1 MYRDLMC
8 GKISS
13 TNEGKKVKLAGWVS
27 RRRDHGQLIFIDL
40 RDKSGIMQIV
50 FNPET
55 SQETHEKAKNLRSEW
70 VISVT
75 GTVNRRIEGA
85 ENKEISTGD
94 YEMTVESMDVL
105 SKSKTPPFEIS
116 DNKEVSEEVRLKYR
130 FLDLRRESMQNKLNL
145 RHKVTR
151 FIWDDLSSKG
161 FTHIETPILIKSTP
175 EGARDYVVP
184 SRVNNGSFY
193 ALPQSPQQMK
203 QMLMVSG
210 CDRYFQIAWCFR
222 DEDLR
227 ADRQPEH
234 TQLDLEMSFVHQ
246 NDVIDV
252 VESLYIDLIKNIDK
266 AIKVDS
272 SFEKLTYSE
281 AMDRFGTDK
290 PDMRFG
296 MELSNFTNI
305 AQSIESNVI
314 SNSLKSGGILKGFV
328 AKNLSKYGR
337 RDFDRLTEKVKEQ
350 GAGGLIYIS
359 IPEDF
364 DGEITLDKTSGPL
377 NKFYSEKNFQDIRSL
392 TSAEK
397 GDVIFMIIG
406 DEKIVNNSLSYL
418 RNYIAKENGL
428 IDDNIMKFLWVTD
441 FPLFEKDDDNKWQP
455 AHHVFSSPK
464 HEDIKFLD
472 TDPGKVNADLFDLV
486 CNGVELGS
494 GSIRIHDRHLQEKVF
509 DVIGYSSSE
518 VSNLF
523 GHLLDSFEF
532 GVPPHGGMGLGLDRL
547 VAMLAKEDSIR
558 EVIAFPKTQTASDLL
573 FGSPDIITDEQLNEL
588 SIEIIEEEEKSKKW
602 M

>member
-50 FNPET
+50 FNPEI

-94 YEMTVESMDVL
+94 YEMSVDSMDVL

-116 DNKEVSEEVRLKYR
+116 DNKEVSEEIRLKYR

-210 CDRYFQIAWCFR
+210 CDRYFQIARCFR

-266 AIKVDS
+266 EIKVDS

-377 NKFYSEKNFQDIRSL
+377 NKFYSEKNFQDIRNL

-406 DEKIVNNSLSYL
+406 DEKIVNNSLSFL

-441 FPLFEKDDDNKWQP
+441 FPLFEKDDENKWQP

-588 SIEIIEEEEKSKKW
+588 SIEIIEEEEKSKK
-602 M
+602 

>member
-1 MYRDLMC
+1 MC

-85 ENKEISTGD
+85 ENNEISTGD
-94 YEMTVESMDVL
+94 YEMIVESMDVL

-116 DNKEVSEEVRLKYR
+116 DNKEVSEEIRLKYR

-210 CDRYFQIAWCFR
+210 CDRYFQIARCFR

-252 VESLYIDLIKNIDK
+252 VETLYIDLIKNIDK

-364 DGEITLDKTSGPL
+364 DGEISLDKTSGPL
-377 NKFYSEKNFQDIRSL
+377 NKFYSEKNFQDIRNL

-406 DEKIVNNSLSYL
+406 DEKIVNNSLSFL
-418 RNYIAKENGL
+418 RNYIAKENRL

-441 FPLFEKDDDNKWQP
+441 FPLFEKDDENKWQP

-464 HEDIKFLD
+464 LEDIKFLD

-573 FGSPDIITDEQLNEL
+573 FGSPDLITDEQLNEL
-588 SIEIIEEEEKSKKW
+588 SIEIIEEEEKSKK
-602 M
+602 

>member
-94 YEMTVESMDVL
+94 YEMSVESMDVL

-210 CDRYFQIAWCFR
+210 CDRYFQIARCFR

-266 AIKVDS
+266 EIKVDS

-377 NKFYSEKNFQDIRSL
+377 NKFYSEKNFQDIRNL
-392 TSAEK
+392 TTAEK

-406 DEKIVNNSLSYL
+406 DEKIVNNSLSFL

-441 FPLFEKDDDNKWQP
+441 FPLFEKDDENKWQP

-588 SIEIIEEEEKSKKW
+588 SIEIIEEEEKSKK
-602 M
+602 

>member
-94 YEMTVESMDVL
+94 YEMSVESMDVL

-210 CDRYFQIAWCFR
+210 CDRYFQIARCFR

-272 SFEKLTYSE
+272 SFEKLTYSD

-377 NKFYSEKNFQDIRSL
+377 NKFYSEKNFQDIRNL

-406 DEKIVNNSLSYL
+406 DEKIVNNSLSFL

-441 FPLFEKDDDNKWQP
+441 FPLFEKDDENKWQP

-588 SIEIIEEEEKSKKW
+588 SIEIIEEEEKSKK
-602 M
+602 

>member
-13 TNEGKKVKLAGWVS
+13 KNEGKKVKLAGWVS

-85 ENKEISTGD
+85 ENNEISTGD
-94 YEMTVESMDVL
+94 YEMIVESMDVL

-116 DNKEVSEEVRLKYR
+116 DNKEVSEEIRLKYR

-210 CDRYFQIAWCFR
+210 CDRYFQIARCFR

-252 VESLYIDLIKNIDK
+252 VETLYIDLIKNIDK

-364 DGEITLDKTSGPL
+364 DGEISLDKTSGPL
-377 NKFYSEKNFQDIRSL
+377 NKFYSEKNFQDIRNL

-406 DEKIVNNSLSYL
+406 DEKIVNNSLSFL
-418 RNYIAKENGL
+418 RNYIAKENRL

-441 FPLFEKDDDNKWQP
+441 FPLFEKDDENKWQP

-464 HEDIKFLD
+464 LEDIKFLD

-573 FGSPDIITDEQLNEL
+573 FGSPDLITDEQLNEL
-588 SIEIIEEEEKSKKW
+588 SIEIIEEEEKSKK
-602 M
+602 

>member
-1 MYRDLMC
+1 MC

-85 ENKEISTGD
+85 ENNEISTGD
-94 YEMTVESMDVL
+94 YEMIVESMDVL

-116 DNKEVSEEVRLKYR
+116 DNKEVSEEIRLKYR

-210 CDRYFQIAWCFR
+210 CDRYFQIARCFR

-252 VESLYIDLIKNIDK
+252 VETLYIDLIKNIDK

-364 DGEITLDKTSGPL
+364 DGEISLDKTSGPL
-377 NKFYSEKNFQDIRSL
+377 NKFYSEKNFQDIRNL

-406 DEKIVNNSLSYL
+406 DEKIVNNSLSFL
-418 RNYIAKENGL
+418 RNYIAKENRL

-441 FPLFEKDDDNKWQP
+441 FPLFEKDDENKWQP

-464 HEDIKFLD
+464 LEDIKFLD

-573 FGSPDIITDEQLNEL
+573 FGSPDLITDEQLNEL
-588 SIEIIEEEEKSKKW
+588 SIEIIEEEEKPKK
-602 M
+602 

>member
-1 MYRDLMC
+1 MC

-85 ENKEISTGD
+85 ENNEISTGD
-94 YEMTVESMDVL
+94 YEMIVESMDVL

-116 DNKEVSEEVRLKYR
+116 DNKEVSEEIRLKYR

-210 CDRYFQIAWCFR
+210 CDRYFQIARCFR

-227 ADRQPEH
+227 ADSQPEH

-252 VESLYIDLIKNIDK
+252 VETLYIDLIKNIDK

-337 RDFDRLTEKVKEQ
+337 RDFDRLTDKVKDQ

-359 IPEDF
+359 IPEDI

-377 NKFYSEKNFQDIRSL
+377 NKFYSEKNFQDIRNL

-406 DEKIVNNSLSYL
+406 DEKIVNNSLSFL
-418 RNYIAKENGL
+418 RNYIAKENRL

-441 FPLFEKDDDNKWQP
+441 FPLFEKDDENKWQP

-464 HEDIKFLD
+464 LEDIKFLD

-573 FGSPDIITDEQLNEL
+573 FGSPDLITDEQLNEL
-588 SIEIIEEEEKSKKW
+588 SIEIIEEEEKPKK
-602 M
+602 

>member
-1 MYRDLMC
+1 MC

-85 ENKEISTGD
+85 ENNEISTGD
-94 YEMTVESMDVL
+94 YEMIVESMDVL

-116 DNKEVSEEVRLKYR
+116 DNKEVSEEIRLKYR

-203 QMLMVSG
+203 QMLRVSG
-210 CDRYFQIAWCFR
+210 CDRYFQIARCFR

-252 VESLYIDLIKNIDK
+252 VETLYIDLIKNIDK

-314 SNSLKSGGILKGFV
+314 TNSLKSGGILKGFV

-364 DGEITLDKTSGPL
+364 DGEISLDKTSGPL
-377 NKFYSEKNFQDIRSL
+377 NKFYSEKNFQDIRNL

-406 DEKIVNNSLSYL
+406 DEKIVNNSLSFL
-418 RNYIAKENGL
+418 RNYIAKENRL

-441 FPLFEKDDDNKWQP
+441 FPLFEKDDENKWQP

-464 HEDIKFLD
+464 VEDIKFLD

-573 FGSPDIITDEQLNEL
+573 FGSPDLITDEQLNEL
-588 SIEIIEEEEKSKKW
+588 SIEIIEEEEKSKK
-602 M
+602 

>member
-94 YEMTVESMDVL
+94 YEMSVESMDIL

-210 CDRYFQIAWCFR
+210 CDRYFQIARCFR

-441 FPLFEKDDDNKWQP
+441 FPLFEKDDENNWQP

-588 SIEIIEEEEKSKKW
+588 SIEIIEEEEKSKK
-602 M
+602 

>member
-85 ENKEISTGD
+85 ENNEISTGD
-94 YEMTVESMDVL
+94 YEMIVESMDVL

-116 DNKEVSEEVRLKYR
+116 DNKEVSEEIRLKYR

-210 CDRYFQIAWCFR
+210 CDRYFQIARCFR

-252 VESLYIDLIKNIDK
+252 VETLYIDLIKNIDK

-364 DGEITLDKTSGPL
+364 DGEISLDKTSGPL

-406 DEKIVNNSLSYL
+406 DEKIVNNSLSFL
-418 RNYIAKENGL
+418 RNYIAKENRL

-441 FPLFEKDDDNKWQP
+441 FPLFEKDDENKWQP

-464 HEDIKFLD
+464 VEDIKFLD

-573 FGSPDIITDEQLNEL
+573 FGSPDLITDEQLNEL
-588 SIEIIEEEEKSKKW
+588 SIEIIEEEEKPKK
-602 M
+602 

>member
-1 MYRDLMC
+1 MC

-85 ENKEISTGD
+85 ENNEISTGD
-94 YEMTVESMDVL
+94 YEMIVESMDVL

-116 DNKEVSEEVRLKYR
+116 DNKEVSEEIRLKYR

-210 CDRYFQIAWCFR
+210 CDRYFQIARCFR

-252 VESLYIDLIKNIDK
+252 VETLYIDLIKNIDK

-377 NKFYSEKNFQDIRSL
+377 NKFYSEKNFQDIRNL

-406 DEKIVNNSLSYL
+406 DEKIVNNSLSFL
-418 RNYIAKENGL
+418 RNYIAKENRL

-441 FPLFEKDDDNKWQP
+441 FPLFEKDDENKWQP

-464 HEDIKFLD
+464 LEDIKFLD

-573 FGSPDIITDEQLNEL
+573 FGSPDLITDEQLNEL
-588 SIEIIEEEEKSKKW
+588 SIEIIEEEEKSKK
-602 M
+602 

>member
-1 MYRDLMC
+1 
-8 GKISS
+8 
-13 TNEGKKVKLAGWVS
+13 
-27 RRRDHGQLIFIDL
+27 
-40 RDKSGIMQIV
+40 
-50 FNPET
+50 
-55 SQETHEKAKNLRSEW
+55 
-70 VISVT
+70 
-75 GTVNRRIEGA
+75 
-85 ENKEISTGD
+85 
-94 YEMTVESMDVL
+94 
-105 SKSKTPPFEIS
+105 
-116 DNKEVSEEVRLKYR
+116 
-130 FLDLRRESMQNKLNL
+130 
-145 RHKVTR
+145 
-151 FIWDDLSSKG
+151 
-161 FTHIETPILIKSTP
+161 
-175 EGARDYVVP
+175 
-184 SRVNNGSFY
+184 
-193 ALPQSPQQMK
+193 
-203 QMLMVSG
+203 
-210 CDRYFQIAWCFR
+210 
-222 DEDLR
+222 
-227 ADRQPEH
+227 
-234 TQLDLEMSFVHQ
+234 
-246 NDVIDV
+246 
-252 VESLYIDLIKNIDK
+252 
-266 AIKVDS
+266 
-272 SFEKLTYSE
+272 
-281 AMDRFGTDK
+281 MDRFGTDK

-314 SNSLKSGGILKGFV
+314 SNSLKSGGILKGLV

-337 RDFDRLTEKVKEQ
+337 RDFDRLTDKVKEQ

-359 IPEDF
+359 IPEDI

-377 NKFYSEKNFQDIRSL
+377 NKFFSEKNFQDIRNL

-406 DEKIVNNSLSYL
+406 DEKIVNNSLSFL

-441 FPLFEKDDDNKWQP
+441 FPLFEKDDEDKWQP

-464 HEDIKFLD
+464 LEDIKFLD

-573 FGSPDIITDEQLNEL
+573 FGSPDMITDEQLSEL
-588 SIEIIEEEEKSKKW
+588 SIEIIEEEEKSKK
-602 M
+602 

>member
-94 YEMTVESMDVL
+94 YEMSVDSMDVL

-210 CDRYFQIAWCFR
+210 CDRYFQIARCFR

-266 AIKVDS
+266 EIKVDS
-272 SFEKLTYSE
+272 SFEKLTYSD

-296 MELSNFTNI
+296 MELSDFTNI

-377 NKFYSEKNFQDIRSL
+377 NKFYSEKNFQDIRNL
-392 TSAEK
+392 TTAEK

-406 DEKIVNNSLSYL
+406 DEKIVNNSLSFL

-441 FPLFEKDDDNKWQP
+441 FPLFEKDDENKWQP

-588 SIEIIEEEEKSKKW
+588 SIEIIEEEEKSKK
-602 M
+602 

>member
-40 RDKSGIMQIV
+40 RDKTGIMQIV

-85 ENKEISTGD
+85 ENNEISTGD
-94 YEMTVESMDVL
+94 YEMSVESMDVL

-210 CDRYFQIAWCFR
+210 CDRYFQIARCFR

-266 AIKVDS
+266 TIKVDS
-272 SFEKLTYSE
+272 SFEKLTYSA

-314 SNSLKSGGILKGFV
+314 SNSLKSGGILKGLV

-337 RDFDRLTEKVKEQ
+337 RDFDRLTDKVKEQ

-359 IPEDF
+359 IPEDI

-377 NKFYSEKNFQDIRSL
+377 NKFYSEKNFQDIRNL

-406 DEKIVNNSLSYL
+406 DEKIVNNSLSFL

-441 FPLFEKDDDNKWQP
+441 FPLFEKDDENKWQP

-464 HEDIKFLD
+464 LEDIKFLD

-494 GSIRIHDRHLQEKVF
+494 GSIRIHDRDLQEKVF

-588 SIEIIEEEEKSKKW
+588 SIEIIEEEEKSKK
-602 M
+602 

>member
-94 YEMTVESMDVL
+94 YEMSVDSMDVL

-116 DNKEVSEEVRLKYR
+116 DNKEVSEEIRLKYR

-210 CDRYFQIAWCFR
+210 CDRYFQIARCFR

-266 AIKVDS
+266 EIKVDS

-328 AKNLSKYGR
+328 TKNLSKYGR

-377 NKFYSEKNFQDIRSL
+377 NKFYSEKNFQDIRNL

-406 DEKIVNNSLSYL
+406 DEKTVNNSLSFL

-441 FPLFEKDDDNKWQP
+441 FPLFEKDDENKWQP

-588 SIEIIEEEEKSKKW
+588 SIEIIEEEEKSKK
-602 M
+602 

>member
-1 MYRDLMC
+1 MC

-85 ENKEISTGD
+85 ENNEISTGD
-94 YEMTVESMDVL
+94 YEMIVESMDVL

-130 FLDLRRESMQNKLNL
+130 FLDLRRESMQNKLSL

-210 CDRYFQIAWCFR
+210 CDRYFQIARCFR

-252 VESLYIDLIKNIDK
+252 VETLYIDLIKNIDK

-364 DGEITLDKTSGPL
+364 DGEISLDKTSGPL
-377 NKFYSEKNFQDIRSL
+377 NKFYSEKNFQDIRNL

-406 DEKIVNNSLSYL
+406 DEKIVNNSLSFL
-418 RNYIAKENGL
+418 RNYIAKENRL

-441 FPLFEKDDDNKWQP
+441 FPLFEKDDENKWQP

-464 HEDIKFLD
+464 LEDIKFLD

-573 FGSPDIITDEQLNEL
+573 FGSPDLITDEQLNEL
-588 SIEIIEEEEKSKKW
+588 SIEIIEEEEKSKK
-602 M
+602 

>member
-94 YEMTVESMDVL
+94 YEMSVDSMDVL

-116 DNKEVSEEVRLKYR
+116 DNKEVSEEIRLKYR

-210 CDRYFQIAWCFR
+210 CDRYFQIARCFR

-266 AIKVDS
+266 EIKVDS

-377 NKFYSEKNFQDIRSL
+377 NKFYSEKNFQDIRNL

-406 DEKIVNNSLSYL
+406 DEKIVNNSLSFL

-441 FPLFEKDDDNKWQP
+441 FPLFEKDDENKWQP

-588 SIEIIEEEEKSKKW
+588 SIEIIEEEEKSKK
-602 M
+602 

>member
-1 MYRDLMC
+1 MYRDIMC

-85 ENKEISTGD
+85 ENNEISTGD
-94 YEMTVESMDVL
+94 YEMIVESMDVL

-116 DNKEVSEEVRLKYR
+116 DNKEVSEEIRLKYR

-210 CDRYFQIAWCFR
+210 CDRYFQIARCFR

-252 VESLYIDLIKNIDK
+252 VETLYIDLIKNIDK

-314 SNSLKSGGILKGFV
+314 SNSLKSGGILKGLV

-337 RDFDRLTEKVKEQ
+337 RDFDRLTDKVKDQ

-359 IPEDF
+359 IPEDI

-377 NKFYSEKNFQDIRSL
+377 NKFFSEKNFQDIRNL

-406 DEKIVNNSLSYL
+406 DEKIVNNSLSFL
-418 RNYIAKENGL
+418 RNYIAKENRL

-441 FPLFEKDDDNKWQP
+441 FPLFEKDDENKWQP

-464 HEDIKFLD
+464 LEDIKFLD

-573 FGSPDIITDEQLNEL
+573 FGSPDMITDEQLSEL
-588 SIEIIEEEEKSKKW
+588 SIEIIEEEEKSKK
-602 M
+602 

>member
-94 YEMTVESMDVL
+94 YEMSVDSMDVL

-210 CDRYFQIAWCFR
+210 CDRYFQIARCFR

-266 AIKVDS
+266 EIKVDS

-296 MELSNFTNI
+296 MELSDFTNI

-337 RDFDRLTEKVKEQ
+337 RDFDRLTEKVKGQ

-377 NKFYSEKNFQDIRSL
+377 NKFYSEKNFQDIRNL
-392 TSAEK
+392 TTAEK

-406 DEKIVNNSLSYL
+406 DEKIVNNSLSFL

-441 FPLFEKDDDNKWQP
+441 FPLFEKDDENKWQP

-588 SIEIIEEEEKSKKW
+588 SIEIIEEEEKSKK
-602 M
+602 

>member
-94 YEMTVESMDVL
+94 YEMSVDSMDVL

-151 FIWDDLSSKG
+151 FIWDNLSSKG

-210 CDRYFQIAWCFR
+210 CDRYFQIARCFR

-266 AIKVDS
+266 EIKVDS

-281 AMDRFGTDK
+281 AMNRFGTDK

-377 NKFYSEKNFQDIRSL
+377 NKFYSEKNFQDIRNL
-392 TSAEK
+392 TTAEK

-406 DEKIVNNSLSYL
+406 DEKIVNNSLSFL

-441 FPLFEKDDDNKWQP
+441 FPLFEKDDQNKWQP

-588 SIEIIEEEEKSKKW
+588 SIEIIEEEEKSKK
-602 M
+602 

>member
-94 YEMTVESMDVL
+94 YEMSVESMDIL

-210 CDRYFQIAWCFR
+210 CDRYFQIARCFR

-272 SFEKLTYSE
+272 SFEKLTYTE

-441 FPLFEKDDDNKWQP
+441 FPLFEKDDENNWQP

-588 SIEIIEEEEKSKKW
+588 SIEIIEEEEKSKK
-602 M
+602 

>member
-13 TNEGKKVKLAGWVS
+13 TNAGKKVKLAGWVS

-50 FNPET
+50 FNPEI

-75 GTVNRRIEGA
+75 GTVNRRIQGA
-85 ENKEISTGD
+85 ENKDISTGD
-94 YEMTVESMDVL
+94 YEMSVESMDVL

-210 CDRYFQIAWCFR
+210 CDRYFQIARCFR

-252 VESLYIDLIKNIDK
+252 VESLYIDLIKNIDNE
-266 AIKVDS
+266 IKVDS

-337 RDFDRLTEKVKEQ
+337 RDFDRLTEQVKDQ

-377 NKFYSEKNFQDIRSL
+377 NKFYSEKNFQDITNL

-406 DEKIVNNSLSYL
+406 DEKIVNNSLSFL
-418 RNYIAKENGL
+418 RNYIAKENAL

-441 FPLFEKDDDNKWQP
+441 FPLFEKDDENKWQP

-464 HEDIKFLD
+464 NEDIKFLD
-472 TDPGKVNADLFDLV
+472 TDPGKVKADLFDLV

-558 EVIAFPKTQTASDLL
+558 EVIASPKTQTASDLL
-573 FGSPDIITDEQLNEL
+573 FGSPDLITDEQLNEL
-588 SIEIIEEEEKSKKW
+588 SIEIIEEEEKSKK
-602 M
+602 

>member
-85 ENKEISTGD
+85 ENNEISTGD
-94 YEMTVESMDVL
+94 YEMIVESMDVL

-116 DNKEVSEEVRLKYR
+116 DNKEVSEEIRLKYR

-210 CDRYFQIAWCFR
+210 CDRYFQIARCFR

-252 VESLYIDLIKNIDK
+252 VETLYIDLIKNIDK

-364 DGEITLDKTSGPL
+364 DGEISLDKTSGPL
-377 NKFYSEKNFQDIRSL
+377 NKFYSEKNFQDIRNL

-406 DEKIVNNSLSYL
+406 DEKIVNNSLSFL
-418 RNYIAKENGL
+418 RNYIAKENRL

-441 FPLFEKDDDNKWQP
+441 FPLFEKDDENKWQP

-464 HEDIKFLD
+464 LEDIKFLD

-588 SIEIIEEEEKSKKW
+588 SIEIIEEEEKSKK
-602 M
+602 

>member
-94 YEMTVESMDVL
+94 YEMSVDSMDVL

-116 DNKEVSEEVRLKYR
+116 DNKEVSEEIRLKYR

-210 CDRYFQIAWCFR
+210 CDRYFQIARCFR

-252 VESLYIDLIKNIDK
+252 VESLYIDLIKNVDK

-272 SFEKLTYSE
+272 SFEKLTYSD

-337 RDFDRLTEKVKEQ
+337 RDFDRLTEKVKGQ

-377 NKFYSEKNFQDIRSL
+377 NKFYSEKNFQDIRNL

-406 DEKIVNNSLSYL
+406 DEKIVNNSLSFL

-441 FPLFEKDDDNKWQP
+441 FPLFEKDDENKWQP

-509 DVIGYSSSE
+509 DVIGYSSNE

-588 SIEIIEEEEKSKKW
+588 SIEIIEEEEKSKK
-602 M
+602 

>member
-13 TNEGKKVKLAGWVS
+13 KNEGKKIKLAGWVS
-27 RRRDHGQLIFIDL
+27 RRRDHGQLTFIDL

-50 FNPET
+50 FNPEI
-55 SQETHEKAKNLRSEW
+55 SQETHEKAKNLRNEW
-70 VISVT
+70 VITVT
-75 GTVNRRIEGA
+75 GVVSRRIEGA
-85 ENKEISTGD
+85 ENSDISTGD
-94 YEMTVESMDVL
+94 YEMIVESMDVL

-116 DNKEVSEEVRLKYR
+116 DNKEVSEEIRLKYR
-130 FLDLRRESMQNKLNL
+130 FLDLRRESMQKKLSL
-145 RHKVTR
+145 RHKVTQ
-151 FIWDDLSSKG
+151 FIWDDLSHKG

-210 CDRYFQIAWCFR
+210 CDRYFQIARCFR

-246 NDVIDV
+246 NDVTDM
-252 VESLYIDLIKNIDK
+252 VESLYINLIKSIDK
-266 AIKVDS
+266 DIKLDS
-272 SFEKLTYSE
+272 PFEKLTYSE

-290 PDMRFG
+290 PDLRFG
-296 MELSNFTNI
+296 MELKNLTDI

-314 SNSLKSGGILKGFV
+314 ASSLESKGILKGFV
-328 AKNLSKYGR
+328 AKKSSNFGR
-337 RDFDRLTEKVKEQ
+337 KDFDRLTEKVKEQ

-359 IPEDF
+359 IPDDV

-377 NKFYSEKNFQDIRSL
+377 NKFYTEQNFQEIKNITL
-392 TSAEK
+392 AEK

-406 DEKIVNNSLSYL
+406 DPKIVNNSLSFL
-418 RNYIAKENGL
+418 RNYIAQEKGL
-428 IDDNIMKFLWVTD
+428 LDNKIMKFAWITD
-441 FPLFEKDDDNKWQP
+441 FPLFEKDDEDRWQP

-472 TDPGKVNADLFDLV
+472 SDPGKVNADLFDLV

-494 GSIRIHDRHLQEKVF
+494 GSIRIHDRNLQEKVF
-509 DVIGYSSSE
+509 DVIGYTSSE

-523 GHLLDSFEF
+523 GHLLDSFEY

-588 SIEIIEEEEKSKKW
+588 SIEIIEEEEKSKK
-602 M
+602 

>member
-75 GTVNRRIEGA
+75 GTVNRRIQGA
-85 ENKEISTGD
+85 ENKDISTGD
-94 YEMTVESMDVL
+94 YEMSVESMDVL

-210 CDRYFQIAWCFR
+210 CDRYFQIARCFR

-266 AIKVDS
+266 EIKVDS

-337 RDFDRLTEKVKEQ
+337 KDFDRLTEQVKDQ

-377 NKFYSEKNFQDIRSL
+377 NKFYSEKNFQDITNL

-406 DEKIVNNSLSYL
+406 DEKIVNNSLSFL
-418 RNYIAKENGL
+418 RNYIAKENEL

-441 FPLFEKDDDNKWQP
+441 FPLFEKDDENKWQP

-464 HEDIKFLD
+464 NEDIKFLD
-472 TDPGKVNADLFDLV
+472 TDPGKVKADLFDLV

-573 FGSPDIITDEQLNEL
+573 FGSPDLITDEQLNEL
-588 SIEIIEEEEKSKKW
+588 SIEIIEEEEKSKK
-602 M
+602 

>member
-85 ENKEISTGD
+85 ENNEISTGD
-94 YEMTVESMDVL
+94 YEMIVESMDVL

-116 DNKEVSEEVRLKYR
+116 DNKEVSEEIRLKYR

-210 CDRYFQIAWCFR
+210 CDRYFQIARCFR

-252 VESLYIDLIKNIDK
+252 VETLYIDLIKNIDK

-296 MELSNFTNI
+296 MELSNFTNL

-377 NKFYSEKNFQDIRSL
+377 NKFYSEKNFQDIRNL

-406 DEKIVNNSLSYL
+406 DEKIVNNSLSFL
-418 RNYIAKENGL
+418 RNYIAKENRL

-441 FPLFEKDDDNKWQP
+441 FPLFEKDDENKWQP

-464 HEDIKFLD
+464 LEDIKFLD

-588 SIEIIEEEEKSKKW
+588 SIEIIEEEEKSKK
-602 M
+602 

>member
-1 MYRDLMC
+1 
-8 GKISS
+8 
-13 TNEGKKVKLAGWVS
+13 
-27 RRRDHGQLIFIDL
+27 
-40 RDKSGIMQIV
+40 
-50 FNPET
+50 
-55 SQETHEKAKNLRSEW
+55 
-70 VISVT
+70 
-75 GTVNRRIEGA
+75 
-85 ENKEISTGD
+85 
-94 YEMTVESMDVL
+94 
-105 SKSKTPPFEIS
+105 
-116 DNKEVSEEVRLKYR
+116 
-130 FLDLRRESMQNKLNL
+130 
-145 RHKVTR
+145 
-151 FIWDDLSSKG
+151 
-161 FTHIETPILIKSTP
+161 
-175 EGARDYVVP
+175 
-184 SRVNNGSFY
+184 
-193 ALPQSPQQMK
+193 
-203 QMLMVSG
+203 
-210 CDRYFQIAWCFR
+210 
-222 DEDLR
+222 
-227 ADRQPEH
+227 
-234 TQLDLEMSFVHQ
+234 
-246 NDVIDV
+246 
-252 VESLYIDLIKNIDK
+252 
-266 AIKVDS
+266 
-272 SFEKLTYSE
+272 
-281 AMDRFGTDK
+281 MDRFGTDK

-296 MELSNFTNI
+296 MELSNFTSI

-314 SNSLKSGGILKGFV
+314 SNSLKSGGILKGLV

-337 RDFDRLTEKVKEQ
+337 RDLDRLTDKVKDQ

-359 IPEDF
+359 IPEDI

-377 NKFYSEKNFQDIRSL
+377 NKFYSEKNFQDIRNS

-406 DEKIVNNSLSYL
+406 DEKIVNNSLSFL

-441 FPLFEKDDDNKWQP
+441 FPLFEKDDEDKWQP

-464 HEDIKFLD
+464 LEDIKFLD

-518 VSNLF
+518 VSYLF

-573 FGSPDIITDEQLNEL
+573 FGSPDMITDEQLSEL
-588 SIEIIEEEEKSKKW
+588 SIEIIEEEEKSKK
-602 M
+602 

>member
-1 MYRDLMC
+1 MC

-85 ENKEISTGD
+85 ENNEISTGD
-94 YEMTVESMDVL
+94 YEMIVESMDVL

-116 DNKEVSEEVRLKYR
+116 DNKEVSEEIRLKYR

-210 CDRYFQIAWCFR
+210 CDRYFQIARCFR

-252 VESLYIDLIKNIDK
+252 VETLYIDLIKNIDK

-364 DGEITLDKTSGPL
+364 DGEISLDKTSGPL
-377 NKFYSEKNFQDIRSL
+377 NKFYSEKNFQDIRNL

-406 DEKIVNNSLSYL
+406 DEKIVNNSLSFL
-418 RNYIAKENGL
+418 RNYIAKENRL

-441 FPLFEKDDDNKWQP
+441 FPLFEKDDENKWQP

-464 HEDIKFLD
+464 LEDIKFLD

-494 GSIRIHDRHLQEKVF
+494 GSIRIHDRHLQE
-509 DVIGYSSSE
+509 Y
-518 VSNLF
+518 L
-523 GHLLDSFEF
+523 
-532 GVPPHGGMGLGLDRL
+532 M
-547 VAMLAKEDSIR
+547 
-558 EVIAFPKTQTASDLL
+558 
-573 FGSPDIITDEQLNEL
+573 
-588 SIEIIEEEEKSKKW
+588 
-602 M
+602 

>member
-13 TNEGKKVKLAGWVS
+13 TNEGTKVKLAGWVS

-94 YEMTVESMDVL
+94 YEMSVDSMDVL

-116 DNKEVSEEVRLKYR
+116 DNKEVSEEIRLKYR

-210 CDRYFQIAWCFR
+210 CDRYFQIARCFR

-266 AIKVDS
+266 EIKVDS

-377 NKFYSEKNFQDIRSL
+377 NKFYSEKNFQDIRNL

-406 DEKIVNNSLSYL
+406 DEKIVNNSLSFL

-441 FPLFEKDDDNKWQP
+441 FPLFEKDDENKWQP

-494 GSIRIHDRHLQEKVF
+494 GSIRIHDRQLQEKVF

-588 SIEIIEEEEKSKKW
+588 SIEIIEEEEKSKK
-602 M
+602 

>member
-94 YEMTVESMDVL
+94 YEMSVESMDVL
-105 SKSKTPPFEIS
+105 SISKTPPFEIS

-210 CDRYFQIAWCFR
+210 CDRYFQIARCFR

-266 AIKVDS
+266 EIKVDS

-296 MELSNFTNI
+296 MELSDFTNI

-377 NKFYSEKNFQDIRSL
+377 NKFYSEKNFQDIRNL
-392 TSAEK
+392 TTAEK

-406 DEKIVNNSLSYL
+406 DEKIVNNSLSFL

-441 FPLFEKDDDNKWQP
+441 FPLFEKDDENKWQP

-509 DVIGYSSSE
+509 DVIGYSSNE

-588 SIEIIEEEEKSKKW
+588 SIEIIEEEEKSKK
-602 M
+602 

>member
-210 CDRYFQIAWCFR
+210 CDRYFQIARCFR

-314 SNSLKSGGILKGFV
+314 SNSLESGGILKGFV

-588 SIEIIEEEEKSKKW
+588 SIEIIEEEEKSKK
-602 M
+602 

>member
-85 ENKEISTGD
+85 ENNEISTGD
-94 YEMTVESMDVL
+94 YEMIVESMDVL

-116 DNKEVSEEVRLKYR
+116 DNKEVSEEIRLKYR
-130 FLDLRRESMQNKLNL
+130 FLDLRRESMQNKLSL

-210 CDRYFQIAWCFR
+210 CDRYFQIARCFR

-377 NKFYSEKNFQDIRSL
+377 NKFYSEKNFQDIRNL

-406 DEKIVNNSLSYL
+406 DEKIVNNSLSFL
-418 RNYIAKENGL
+418 RNYIAKENRL

-441 FPLFEKDDDNKWQP
+441 FPLFEKDDENKWQP

-464 HEDIKFLD
+464 LEDIKFLD

-588 SIEIIEEEEKSKKW
+588 SIEIIEEEEKSKK
-602 M
+602 

>member
-94 YEMTVESMDVL
+94 YEMSVDSMDVL

-210 CDRYFQIAWCFR
+210 CDRYFQIARCFR

-377 NKFYSEKNFQDIRSL
+377 NKFYSEKNFQDIRNL

-406 DEKIVNNSLSYL
+406 DEKIVNNSLSFL

-441 FPLFEKDDDNKWQP
+441 FPLFEKDDENKWQP

-588 SIEIIEEEEKSKKW
+588 SIEIIEEEEKSKK
-602 M
+602 

>member
-50 FNPET
+50 FNPEI

-94 YEMTVESMDVL
+94 YEMSVDSMDVL

-210 CDRYFQIAWCFR
+210 CDRYFQIARCFR

-266 AIKVDS
+266 EIKVDS

-377 NKFYSEKNFQDIRSL
+377 NKFYSEKNFQDIRNL

-397 GDVIFMIIG
+397 SDVIFMIIG
-406 DEKIVNNSLSYL
+406 DEKIVNNSLSFL

-441 FPLFEKDDDNKWQP
+441 FPLFEKDDENKWQP

-588 SIEIIEEEEKSKKW
+588 SIEIIEEEEKSKK
-602 M
+602 